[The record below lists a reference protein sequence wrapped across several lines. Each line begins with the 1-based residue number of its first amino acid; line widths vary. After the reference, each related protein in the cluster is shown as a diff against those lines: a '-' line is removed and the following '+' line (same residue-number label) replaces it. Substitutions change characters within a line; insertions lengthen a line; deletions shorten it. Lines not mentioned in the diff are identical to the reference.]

1 MCQNMLIKS
10 VSVVRYKATEDARK
24 AIQSLNGLELAGREI
39 KVGPVAP
46 IAAENTGS
54 QTQAPDGEVRCPSRF
69 CAVFHQVRDETIF
82 VAA

>member
-54 QTQAPDGEVRCPSRF
+54 QTQARRR
-69 CAVFHQVRDETIF
+69 A
-82 VAA
+82 